1 MARTFTSN
9 EQFAGVPIDIV
20 QGHEHDLT
28 GAEPKSCQ
36 NEQDGEI
43 TAASSG
49 LPIALAEQPPSPD
62 PASAMVVPRSI
73 ANWVP

>member
-9 EQFAGVPIDIV
+9 EQFAGVPIDVV
-20 QGHEHDLT
+20 QGHEHNLT
-28 GAEPKSCQ
+28 GAEPKSGQ

-43 TAASSG
+43 AAASSS
-49 LPIALAEQPPSPD
+49 LPIALAEQPPPD
-62 PASAMVVPRSI
+62 PASAMVVPRLI